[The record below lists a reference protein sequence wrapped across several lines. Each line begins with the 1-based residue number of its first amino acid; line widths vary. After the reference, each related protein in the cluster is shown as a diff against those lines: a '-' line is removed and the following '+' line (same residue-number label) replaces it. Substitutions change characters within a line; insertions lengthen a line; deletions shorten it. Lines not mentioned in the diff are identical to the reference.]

1 MWLCKLEI
9 PLVSASELRS
19 CSDWLV
25 GTELA
30 IGLDVAVESR
40 LLSAVGLGMA
50 CVAGLF
56 RLVPL

>member
-9 PLVSASELRS
+9 PLVSARELRS

-25 GTELA
+25 GTELV
-30 IGLDVAVESR
+30 IGLDVELR
-40 LLSAVGLGMA
+40 LLSGVGLVMA
-50 CVAGLF
+50 CATGLF